1 MERNS
6 TSTRNF
12 DAMFLG
18 TLLRRAREARGL
30 SQEGLA
36 ERWGYERT
44 VIAKTESGYRPMTPE
59 LAKAY
64 AKEFPEL
71 NSLIES
77 GLIEQWAEH
86 VRTHS
91 KLNPPRFFADWLVH
105 EETAIALFY
114 WAPLLVPGCLQT
126 ERYAQTILGVD
137 TDAKEPIDERVRL
150 RMDRQQKLFRPN
162 PPMVSAVLSEA
173 VLHRN
178 VGGPEVMHE
187 QLMFLAEVGQQPMVS
202 IQVIPASVG
211 AHPGLAGGPASIAD
225 LEEGPTVVHLST
237 LSGGETTGELEA
249 VARVRRITDALRA
262 EALPR
267 RASRELILKLAEEVH
282 GRHQLAEEQ
291 L

>member
-1 MERNS
+1 MERNN
-6 TSTRNF
+6 TSTRNL

-71 NSLIES
+71 NNLIES

-105 EETAIALFY
+105 EEAAIALFY

-126 ERYAQTILGVD
+126 ERYARAILGVD
-137 TDAKEPIDERVRL
+137 TDAREPLDERVRL
-150 RMDRQQKLFRPN
+150 RMDRQQKLFHSN
-162 PPMVSAVLSEA
+162 PPPMLSAVLSEA
-173 VLHRN
+173 VLRQN

-187 QLMFLAEVGQQPMVS
+187 QLMFLAEIGQQPTVC

-211 AHPGLAGGPASIAD
+211 AHAGLGGPASIAD

-267 RASRELILKLAEEVH
+267 GASGELILRLAEEVH